1 MSAYLMGIILKTEL
15 GGPTIKA
22 VAVKLADHAHDDGTS
37 IYPSVKTIARQ
48 AEVSH
53 RSAQYAIRQL
63 VAKGLLVLVR
73 KGGGRDTSQYR
84 FDMRLLMELHMST
97 MERWAADDKRAE
109 CTKGRTHAKSAPVHQ
124 LHGRGAPVAPK
135 PSLNR
140 QSKNNKLPHF
150 TSEQEAPRKSAVGQ
164 LDEIDLKGKGRAPR
178 IKPELAYRAMKI
190 GLDVA
195 ELEAEAHR
203 LYPAKPS
210 RAFGTLCRVAIG
222 ERLPGLEVGVIAAAM
237 AGENGALMRVIAG
250 WKTAGAIR

>member
-1 MSAYLMGIILKTEL
+1 MSAYLMGIVLKTEL

-124 LHGRGAPVAPK
+124 LHGRGAAVAPK

-140 QSKNNKLPHF
+140 PSKNIKLSHC
-150 TSEQEAPRKSAVGQ
+150 TSLTDAAREKSAVGQ
-164 LDEIDLKGKGRAPR
+164 IDKIGLKGKGSPAIPPDLIERAS
-178 IKPELAYRAMKI
+178 EI
-190 GLDVA
+190 GMDVGA
-195 ELEAEAHR
+195 IEAEAR
-203 LYPAKPS
+203 SVWAEKPTKGFLS
-210 RAFGTLCRVAIG
+210 ICHTLIG
-222 ERLPGLEVGVIAAAM
+222 ERLPGMQVGVIRAAM
-237 AGENGALMRVIAG
+237 AGEPVALSRVAAKYREAGVMR
-250 WKTAGAIR
+250 